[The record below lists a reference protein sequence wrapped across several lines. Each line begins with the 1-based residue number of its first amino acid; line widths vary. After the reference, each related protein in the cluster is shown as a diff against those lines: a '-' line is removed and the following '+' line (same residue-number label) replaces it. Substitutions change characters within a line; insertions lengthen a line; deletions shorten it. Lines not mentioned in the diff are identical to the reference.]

1 MDESHPIPKL
11 DVIDIHARRRSG
23 GSDLVIIVAS
33 ALSAD
38 ARSVFRL
45 FRKLD
50 SYLREIDSDAYR
62 QEFGEAN
69 PESTGIFSNY
79 IRKPGADPTIPRWMR
94 VTPVNRAK
102 DRKDEGGEA
111 VFGMLLKVAGGRGHL
126 D

>member
-79 IRKPGADPTIPRWMR
+79 ILKPGADPTIP
-94 VTPVNRAK
+94 
-102 DRKDEGGEA
+102 
-111 VFGMLLKVAGGRGHL
+111 AGCASRQSIVPRIGKTRTVKPYSACFSK
-126 D
+126 